1 MRKLFQIVSI
11 FLLANVHVSAQIRD
25 FFESKESKVI
35 TEFIDSHAF
44 SLRTDYILNKEDGK
58 YGRNN
63 QDFFSFREGRVFY
76 LNSGYFVGDERLV
89 MPWKYDDSFDE
100 FKSATGIVPEIS
112 TVYIRNPGNHSYS
125 VMECDTIF
133 MIDGLGY
140 FKPTDTIEENYL
152 NSSKFDSVKDIHWAY
167 AHRMSSFGDSLK
179 AEEKTFSVSGFNSD
193 KAIISAINLAIPVN
207 DRTISRDVFCFQL
220 TNSQS
225 GIQFSL
231 SGYLSDSSSYH
242 RIQTFESIEV
252 AESVTIE
259 EAKIP
264 MVSITF
270 FHRDGFVLANKSF
283 QINGKS
289 YTTDEFGVLLIPPF
303 ERLSINDFEIKIAKE
318 PIEIQVYFDNGHFK
332 PLKKHRTK

>member
-1 MRKLFQIVSI
+1 MSKLYIVCI
-11 FLLANVHVSAQIRD
+11 LLFLNLTSSAQIRD
-25 FFESKESKVI
+25 FFESKESKVVS
-35 TEFIDSHAF
+35 EFMDSHAF
-44 SLRTDYILNKEDGK
+44 SLRTDYILKKEDGK
-58 YGRNN
+58 YGKNN

-100 FKSATGIVPEIS
+100 FKSATDIVPEIS
-112 TVYIRNPGNHSYS
+112 TVYIRNPGNQSYS
-125 VMECDTIF
+125 VMECDTMFI
-133 MIDGLGY
+133 IDGLSY
-140 FKPTDTIEENYL
+140 FKPVDSIQKNYL
-152 NSSKFDSVKDIHWAY
+152 NSSRFDSVRNIHWAY

-231 SGYLSDSSSYH
+231 TGYLSDSSRYH
-242 RIQTFESIEV
+242 RIQSFESIE
-252 AESVTIE
+252 EEEEVTIE
-259 EAKIP
+259 EANIP

-283 QINGKS
+283 QINGNLYS
-289 YTTDEFGVLLIPPF
+289 TDEYGILLIPPF
-303 ERLSINDFEIKIAKE
+303 ERLSVNDFDINITDE
-318 PIEIQVYFDNGHFK
+318 PIEIQVYFDNGKFK
-332 PLKKHRTK
+332 PLKKHRIK